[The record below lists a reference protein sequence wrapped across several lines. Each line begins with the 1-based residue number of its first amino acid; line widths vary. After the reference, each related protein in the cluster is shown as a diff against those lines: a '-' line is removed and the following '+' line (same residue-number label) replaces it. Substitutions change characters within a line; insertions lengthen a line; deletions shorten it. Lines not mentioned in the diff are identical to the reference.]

1 MTNPFRDQEKFMRA
15 CDQSVDGSNQAQFKM
30 YLKLIKEEYDELQVA
45 QGINLETGEQVNP
58 ADPGETLDALIDIL
72 VVTIGAIHSAGMNAE
87 GAWKE
92 VMMTNFAKID
102 NETGKVR
109 KREDG
114 KVLKPQGWTPPNL
127 EPFIKKELSGD
138 TK

>member
-15 CDQSVDGSNQAQFKM
+15 CDQSVDGSNEDQFKM
-30 YLKLIKEEYDELQVA
+30 YLRLIEEEFDELQVA
-45 QGINLETGEQVNP
+45 QGISLETGEQVGP
-58 ADPGETLDALIDIL
+58 VDKVETLDALIDIL
-72 VVTIGAIHSAGMNAE
+72 VVTIGAIHSAGYDAE

-102 NETGKVR
+102 KETGKVR

-114 KVLKPQGWTPPNL
+114 KVLKPVGWRSPNL
-127 EPFIKKELSGD
+127 EPFVRKQ
-138 TK
+138 